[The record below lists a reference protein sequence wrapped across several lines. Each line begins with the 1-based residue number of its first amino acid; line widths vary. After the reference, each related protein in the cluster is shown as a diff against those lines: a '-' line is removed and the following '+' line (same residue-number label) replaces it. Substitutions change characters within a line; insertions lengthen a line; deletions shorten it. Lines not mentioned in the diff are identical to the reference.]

1 LGLCLGD
8 IGFSFK
14 ESLSEFAS
22 NGSLY
27 FTALQGSARLQPCQR
42 GCEETP
48 MTLLNCDMGESY
60 GIWRLGDDRRI
71 MPAIHIAN
79 VACGF
84 HASDFNHM
92 RATVQLAKAYDV
104 KVGAHPSLPDL
115 QGFGRREMKIGRQE
129 LANCLIYQI
138 GALKGF
144 LDAEG
149 MSLNHIKPHGSLYG
163 MAARDAEMAHAVC
176 DAADVFKAPLLG
188 MIGTEH
194 EKVYAARGHGFL
206 AEYYVDLDYADDG
219 KLIITREHEAI
230 DPGEASNRAVRA
242 LREGVTRSVGGKD
255 IKVGADTIC
264 VHSDTPGAHLVAQAV
279 HDRLVSEGFIT
290 PRSKKH

>member
-1 LGLCLGD
+1 MGND
-8 IGFSFK
+8 
-14 ESLSEFAS
+14 
-22 NGSLY
+22 
-27 FTALQGSARLQPCQR
+27 R
-42 GCEETP
+42 G
-48 MTLLNCDMGESY
+48 
-60 GIWRLGDDRRI
+60 I

-92 RATVQLAKAYDV
+92 RATE
-104 KVGAHPSLPDL
+104 VGVHPSLPDL
-115 QGFGRREMKIGRQE
+115 QGLGRREMKIGRDE

-163 MAARDAEMAHAVC
+163 MVARDAEIAHAVC
-176 DAADVFKAPLLG
+176 DAADVFKVPLLG

-194 EKVYAARGHGFL
+194 QRVYKARGHRFIGEF
-206 AEYYVDLDYADDG
+206 YVDLEYGDDG
-219 KLIITREHEAI
+219 RLIITREH
-230 DPGEASNRAVRA
+230 DPVDPRKASDRAVRA
-242 LREGVTRSVGGKD
+242 LREGVVRSVGGKD
-255 IKVGADTIC
+255 VRVLADTIC

-279 HDRLVSEGFIT
+279 HDRLVSEGFIA
-290 PRSKKH
+290 PRSAPH